1 VELNKVLSKV
11 RGLVALAEH
20 EGTPP
25 AEAAL
30 AREQADALMLKYAID
45 EITAD
50 QAKPIG
56 ERSKPVMIKIDIG
69 TGSDIVGYVA
79 GMASNVARHTRC
91 KVRHYTGHKRDEQ
104 GHTVWESTVYG
115 FESDVRYFEV
125 LYTTLRLHML
135 GALQP
140 KIQTKKSLEFNAY
153 QLHEAGYNWLEIAG
167 LYGWK
172 KRTYGIHKEHER
184 GQIPDDMYEKWQ
196 ASKAEIWYSEKEDE
210 YRTNWQLGSK
220 VKRAYHNEVKA
231 RGEQPT
237 RISAGGTK
245 TFRQSAAQGYL
256 NRIASRLYEAARTR
270 KAGTEVMLTGRLE
283 DLEDFYR
290 ESNSNLYT
298 RCPACGKLSDNP
310 YTCDRCGA
318 KIADEPKTKPTSG
331 RRRSVWHNAPFNE
344 QAYNRGVS
352 HANNADISGGARGT
366 GSGRKTEIN

>member
-56 ERSKPVMIKIDIG
+56 ERSKPTVIKIDIG

-91 KVRHYTGHKRDEQ
+91 KVRH
-104 GHTVWESTVYG
+104 
-115 FESDVRYFEV
+115 
-125 LYTTLRLHML
+125 
-135 GALQP
+135 
-140 KIQTKKSLEFNAY
+140 
-153 QLHEAGYNWLEIAG
+153 WLEIAG

-172 KRTYGIHKEHER
+172 KRTHGIHKEHER

-256 NRIASRLYEAARTR
+256 NRIKSRLSGAARTR

-290 ESNSNLYT
+290 ESNANLYT

-318 KIADEPKTKPTSG
+318 KIADEPKTKPNNG
-331 RRRSVWHNAPFNE
+331 RRRSVWHDTPFNE
-344 QAYNRGVS
+344 QAYYRGVS

-366 GSGRKTEIN
+366 GAAKKSAIGGE